1 MKRRTF
7 LALPAVAA
15 SGMLAGCSDFGPV
28 TKQWMKDSKYDE
40 TLSTFLITADGKQL
54 VVLGTKYHYIFEMP
68 PSLATVLKAPYRPK
82 LRTAFYEFEAHGDRI
97 TGSYSTR
104 LSYADAPKGSEM
116 RERALADGFKEA
128 SGSLEEE
135 GTISGKRYLPNEVT
149 PSSVPQAFNRPYQ
162 VTVTEKL
169 SAVGHGAKLALSPIT
184 MAADGALGL
193 LGLALFPIA
202 LTAFIVMAS

>member
-28 TKQWMKDSKYDE
+28 TKEWMKDSKYDE
-40 TLSTFLITADGKQL
+40 TLSTFLMTADGKQL
-54 VVLGTKYHYIFEMP
+54 VVLGTKYHYIFDLP
-68 PSLATVLKAPYRPK
+68 PSLATVFKAPYRPK
-82 LRTAFYEFEAHGDRI
+82 LQTAFLDFEAHGERI
-97 TGSYSTR
+97 TGRYAMR
-104 LSYADAPKGSEM
+104 LPYADAPDGSEM
-116 RERALADGFKEA
+116 RERALADGFKKE
-128 SGSLEEE
+128 SGYLEED

-169 SAVGHGAKLALSPIT
+169 SAVGKGAKLALSPIT
-184 MAADGALGL
+184 MAADGVLGL
-193 LGLALFPIA
+193 LGVALFPFA